1 MKDLTP
7 GSSPPD
13 RRALPL
19 SHIDN
24 PFRAVCHIQTEI
36 VSSQRHYV
44 TEIQGQKLARGLLM
58 SRQAGFPW
66 FLIEEN

>member
-19 SHIDN
+19 SHVDN
-24 PFRAVCHIQTEI
+24 PPRAACHIQTEI
-36 VSSQRHYV
+36 VSSQRYYV
-44 TEIQGQKLARGLLM
+44 TEIQGPEVGTGVAY
-58 SRQAGFPW
+58 
-66 FLIEEN
+66 E